1 MTESLGPAHCLDRVR
16 SFSGVGALWLL
27 TVVAVAPLS
36 ARAQTDEPAVAVR
49 EDDDP
54 SSRDRA
60 RALFREGVRLT
71 DELQWSDAL
80 EAFRG
85 SYRIR
90 PAPAA
95 LLNIGIALRSL
106 GRYVEAEEALSR
118 YLRLYR
124 GRNPEHDALA
134 MRYVAEAGARIAQLS
149 VRTRPAAVELT
160 IDGRPV
166 RGERDGDVTVLRVDP
181 GEHFIG
187 ARARGYAPVRRA
199 ITLVPNSDEAI
210 VLTLQRIE
218 TPDEG
223 GPSGWIFVG
232 IGAGVAAAAGAVVA
246 AILLTAE
253 EGRYPQTTYAAAGR

>member
-1 MTESLGPAHCLDRVR
+1 MRQLG
-16 SFSGVGALWLL
+16 W
-27 TVVAVAPLS
+27 VVACGAWVAGMWS
-36 ARAQTDEPAVAVR
+36 APASVLADEPGVAVR
-49 EDDDP
+49 DDDDGT
-54 SSRDRA
+54 SRDRA

-85 SYRIR
+85 SHRIR

-106 GRYVEAEEALSR
+106 GRYVEAEEVLSR

-124 GRNPEHDALA
+124 GRNAEFDALA
-134 MRYVAEAGARIAQLS
+134 QRYVAEAGARIAQLR
-149 VRTRPAAVELT
+149 VRTRPAAVDLT

-166 RGERDGDVTVLRVDP
+166 RGERDGPDVVLRVDP
-181 GEHFIG
+181 GEHFIAG
-187 ARARGYAPVRRA
+187 RARGYAPARRA
-199 ITLVPNSDEAI
+199 VTLAPSADESI
-210 VLTLQRIE
+210 VLYLQRVE
-218 TPDEG
+218 TREES

-232 IGAGVAAAAGAVVA
+232 IGAGVVAVAGAVVA
-246 AILLTAE
+246 AIVLTAE